1 MAASLPEVMWIT
13 AIIGW
18 DSLRSYDG
26 RACRKVRYCSL
37 LPLPSLSAIQCAQL
51 MATLVIIFPI
61 FHYYTILHQSQSS
74 PYFTIKWDLLF
85 IWMLLK
91 KLVHLIEG
99 FWLIYGSF
107 KSLIFNFES
116 LDDPDYMNHELQYG
130 FLYFLCH

>member
-1 MAASLPEVMWIT
+1 
-13 AIIGW
+13 
-18 DSLRSYDG
+18 
-26 RACRKVRYCSL
+26 
-37 LPLPSLSAIQCAQL
+37 
-51 MATLVIIFPI
+51 
-61 FHYYTILHQSQSS
+61 
-74 PYFTIKWDLLF
+74 
-85 IWMLLK
+85 MLLK